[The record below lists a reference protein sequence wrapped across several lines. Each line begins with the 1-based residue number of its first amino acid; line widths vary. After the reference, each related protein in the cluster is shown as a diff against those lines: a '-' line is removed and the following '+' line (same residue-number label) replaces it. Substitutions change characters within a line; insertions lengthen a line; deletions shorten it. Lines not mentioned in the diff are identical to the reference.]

1 MVYETVKG
9 NFLNNDQFRKDLG
22 GRNSFSKLQD
32 TFNKYITSKGFNLDR
47 GEIGAN
53 KYHQTKLEYHINELK
68 SEEKKL
74 SKDLNNYK
82 DKINEAKNVLET
94 SLKDTNSYLKKKII
108 GYSKKEDDLVL

>member
-9 NFLNNDQFRKDLG
+9 KTLNNDQFCKDLG

-32 TFNKYITSKGFNLDR
+32 RFNNYITSKGFNLDR
-47 GEIGAN
+47 GEISAN
-53 KYHQTKLEYHINELK
+53 KFHQTKLEYHISELK
-68 SEEKKL
+68 AEEKKL

-94 SLKDTNSYLKKKII
+94 SLKNTNSDLKKKII
-108 GYSKKEDDLVL
+108 GYNKKEDDLVL